1 MRTFYLNRI
10 KDISGISGTGKIAQG
25 IEFDN
30 GKVAMTWLTDT
41 SSTVVYDRIEDVET
55 IHGHSGAT
63 EVVFDKSCEDYLA
76 DELSLFNESNA
87 IVEGED
93 A

>member
-1 MRTFYLNRI
+1 MRTFYLNR
-10 KDISGISGTGKIAQG
+10 KVDVSGISGTGRIAQG

-41 SSTVVYDRIEDVET
+41 SSTTVYDNIEDVEV
-55 IHGHSGAT
+55 IHGHAGAT
-63 EVVFDKSCEDYLA
+63 EVVFDKDCRDYLA
-76 DELSLFNESNA
+76 DEFGA
-87 IVEGED
+87 